1 MDARRH
7 ALDLLATPQGD
18 TRFGPSY
25 LVRDI
30 VDRAGCLRHAAYE
43 ALWGLVGEG
52 LVYLDPDGQPG
63 TDNWRWRLS
72 RDGVCAAEG
81 GTWEPRDPDGFLRRL
96 HRQTPD
102 IDPGAL
108 VYLDEAL
115 QAFNARCYLSSSV
128 MLGVAAE
135 QVFTGLARAVV
146 DAVGSRSVKLG
157 DALDNVRSSQNARF
171 AELRKVLEPLRPNL
185 PSGLADPLTLDA
197 VADLLRVTRNDAG
210 HPTSVQIDEDT
221 ARTHL
226 AVAGGYLG
234 KMTELRKHF
243 EALATQGSTAASTPT
258 TGTPG

>member
-52 LVYLDPDGQPG
+52 LIYLDPDGQPG

-72 RDGVCAAEG
+72 RNGVCATEG

-115 QAFNARCYLSSSV
+115 QAFNVRCYLSSSV

-135 QVFTGLARAVV
+135 QVFT
-146 DAVGSRSVKLG
+146 
-157 DALDNVRSSQNARF
+157 
-171 AELRKVLEPLRPNL
+171 
-185 PSGLADPLTLDA
+185 GLADPLTLDA

-243 EALATQGSTAASTPT
+243 EALATQGSTATSTPT